1 ASRDPRA
8 VPATATT
15 TASTTSPRAT
25 PSAAGDPAR
34 SPRRTPTSTSRSAIG
49 PTTTSI
55 GSPVATPRATSRTKP
70 VMERAWPGIDRAIGV
85 LPWPLGLFT
94 MDSLVID
101 GIDRAIL
108 AELRIDGRASWRELG
123 ERVGLGPTAT
133 ADRVRRLERHG
144 VIRGYHADID
154 LSVLG
159 IGLRA
164 ITELQ
169 LEAGADHDEFEAEL

>member
-1 ASRDPRA
+1 
-8 VPATATT
+8 
-15 TASTTSPRAT
+15 
-25 PSAAGDPAR
+25 
-34 SPRRTPTSTSRSAIG
+34 
-49 PTTTSI
+49 
-55 GSPVATPRATSRTKP
+55 
-70 VMERAWPGIDRAIGV
+70 
-85 LPWPLGLFT
+85 

-169 LEAGADHDEFEAEL
+169 LEAGADHDEFEAELRRTPEVRSASHVTGAHDYLLHLACPDVAALDRLLTGWKLSGATRESSTRIILHDVDLTP